1 MKKYFIALL
10 FSVFLISCSNEEEFL
25 TNEPQ
30 NGNEQTNQNSITV
43 KDGYLNFDSDATL
56 KDYLASLQTNQITTR
71 SSKLKI
77 EGFTSIADLKNSL
90 VSTRSTGNDEDE
102 EEMSTDEF
110 NIMRAEE
117 LVVDPILREVMDTT
131 LRIGVADRVY
141 KITDYGTFSAP
152 TEKASSIDKAIA
164 EFDKTLIDRNETGAY
179 VTLKNDVVFTNS
191 FGKPNTEAEL
201 EEITEPA
208 EETPSL
214 RSTAA
219 FVGTLQDGYNTNTY
233 KWANNSVWQKFWDMI
248 RGKDVTKENN
258 FSKDRRVQVNVFNV
272 NYAFYASSGIKV
284 KMQKRRKF
292 LFVTYWSEIDAD
304 KMAIG
309 FNKVYGEMKY
319 TNPRSY
325 STLTPTNANYW
336 GAFTGTLNGQASKFL
351 YGQYKQFDLIK
362 DWGDEIF
369 MFVPE
374 IEIKNNI
381 FPNQSMINKVYMAPA
396 DEVFSF
402 LKGQANKWVY
412 EPIRKQIQPKDP
424 RMSYLVWGSTTTTF
438 NEDKSYVYGVQEYGR
453 RSSKTVRFDQS
464 FGFNLNNKSISGFV
478 PTEFK
483 INDIDAF
490 GAAYYNNQ
498 WRGVRF
504 VK

>member
-1 MKKYFIALL
+1 MKKYLIPLL
-10 FSVFLISCSNEEEFL
+10 FSVFLISCSNEQEVL
-25 TNEPQ
+25 TNESQ
-30 NGNEQTNQNSITV
+30 NGNEQTNQNPITV
-43 KDGYLNFDSDATL
+43 KDGYLNFDSDVTL
-56 KDYLASLQTNQITTR
+56 KDYLASFQTNQISTR

-77 EGFTSIADLKNSL
+77 EGFNSIADLKNSL
-90 VSTRSTGNDEDE
+90 VSIRSTGDNGDA
-102 EEMSTDEF
+102 EEMSVDEF
-110 NIMRAEE
+110 RIMRAEE
-117 LVVDPILREVMDTT
+117 LLVDPILLEVMDTT

-152 TEKASSIDKAIA
+152 KEKASSIDKAIS
-164 EFDKTLIDRNETGAY
+164 EFDKTLIDKNETGAY
-179 VTLKNDVVFTNS
+179 VTLKDDVIFTNT
-191 FGKPNTEAEL
+191 FGKSAEAEEL
-201 EEITEPA
+201 MEITEA
-208 EETPSL
+208 ADETPSL
-214 RSTAA
+214 RSTAE
-219 FVGTLQDGYNTNTY
+219 FVGTLQEGYNTNTFG
-233 KWANNSVWQKFWDMI
+233 WSNNSVWQKFWDMI
-248 RGKDVTKENN
+248 RGKDVTKENY
-258 FSKDRRVQVNVFNV
+258 FSGDRRVQVNVFNV
-272 NYAFYASSGIKV
+272 NYSFYASSGIKV
-284 KMQKRRKF
+284 KMQKKRKF
-292 LFVTYWSEIDAD
+292 LFVTYWTEIDAD

-325 STLTPTNANYW
+325 STITPTNSSYW
-336 GAFTGTLNGQASKFL
+336 GSFTGTLNGQAAKFL
-351 YGQYKQFDLIK
+351 YGQYKQFDLVK
-362 DWGDEIF
+362 DWVDDIF

-396 DEVFSF
+396 DEVFGF
-402 LKGQANKWVY
+402 LKGQANKWIY
-412 EPIRKQIQPKDP
+412 QPIKKQIQPKDP

-438 NEDKSYVYGVQEYGR
+438 NEDKSYIYGVQEYGR

-464 FGFNLNNKSISGFV
+464 FGFNLNNQSISGFV

>member
-1 MKKYFIALL
+1 MKKYLILL
-10 FSVFLISCSNEEEFL
+10 SVFLISCSNQEEVL
-25 TNEPQ
+25 TSESQ
-30 NGNEQTNQNSITV
+30 KGNEQTNQNSITV

-56 KDYLASLQTNQITTR
+56 KDYLTSFQPNQISTR
-71 SSKLKI
+71 SSKLNV
-77 EGFTSIADLKNSL
+77 EGFTSIADLKKSS
-90 VSTRSTGNDEDE
+90 VFIRSTGNESDTED
-102 EEMSTDEF
+102 MSADEF
-110 NIMRAEE
+110 SIMRAEE
-117 LVVDPILREVMDTT
+117 LLVDPILREVMDTT
-131 LRIGVADRVY
+131 LRIGVADRIY

-179 VTLKNDVVFTNS
+179 VTLEDDVVFTNT
-191 FGKPNTEAEL
+191 FGKSEEL
-201 EEITEPA
+201 EEITEGA
-208 EETPSL
+208 DDTPSL
-214 RSTAA
+214 RATAA
-219 FVGTLQDGYNTNTY
+219 FVGTLHDGYNTNTY
-233 KWANNSVWQKFWDMI
+233 GWSNNSVWQKFWDMI
-248 RGKDVTKENN
+248 RGKDITKENN
-258 FSKDRRVQVNVFNV
+258 FSGDRRVQVNVFNV
-272 NYAFYASSGIKV
+272 NYSFYASSGIKV
-284 KMQKRRKF
+284 KMQKKRKF
-292 LFVTYWSEIDAD
+292 LFVTYWTEIDAD

-325 STLTPTNANYW
+325 STITPTNANYW
-336 GAFTGTLNGQASKFL
+336 GSFTGTLNGQAAKFL
-351 YGQYKQFDLIK
+351 YGQYKQFDLVK
-362 DWGDEIF
+362 DWVDDIF
-369 MFVPE
+369 MFVPN
-374 IEIKNNI
+374 IEIYNNT
-381 FPNQSMINKVYMAPA
+381 FPNQSMINKAYMAPA
-396 DEVFSF
+396 DEVFNF

-438 NEDKSYVYGVQEYGR
+438 NEDKSYIYGVQEYGR

-464 FGFNLNNKSISGFV
+464 FGFNLNNKSIGGFV

-483 INDIDAF
+483 IKDIDAF

>member
-1 MKKYFIALL
+1 
-10 FSVFLISCSNEEEFL
+10 
-25 TNEPQ
+25 
-30 NGNEQTNQNSITV
+30 
-43 KDGYLNFDSDATL
+43 
-56 KDYLASLQTNQITTR
+56 
-71 SSKLKI
+71 
-77 EGFTSIADLKNSL
+77 
-90 VSTRSTGNDEDE
+90 
-102 EEMSTDEF
+102 
-110 NIMRAEE
+110 
-117 LVVDPILREVMDTT
+117 
-131 LRIGVADRVY
+131 
-141 KITDYGTFSAP
+141 
-152 TEKASSIDKAIA
+152 
-164 EFDKTLIDRNETGAY
+164 
-179 VTLKNDVVFTNS
+179 
-191 FGKPNTEAEL
+191 
-201 EEITEPA
+201 
-208 EETPSL
+208 
-214 RSTAA
+214 
-219 FVGTLQDGYNTNTY
+219 
-233 KWANNSVWQKFWDMI
+233 MI